1 MTTARM
7 LRALPTMFRI
17 GVAETLAYRAEFLVW
32 ILTTTLPL
40 IMLGLWRTVAAE
52 GPFKQFSSSAFVAY
66 YLATMIVRHVTGSW
80 VAWQISEEIRLGQ
93 MSMRLLRPL
102 HPFVVFG
109 ASHLAAIPF
118 RVAISVPFAVILLI
132 SSGAESLPTDPFQIA
147 MIAPSLALGWLIT
160 FSLLFA
166 IGSLAFFITKTM
178 AIFNFYFAMYTML
191 SGYLLPLEL
200 LPRWIRWIAEWT
212 PFPAMLGKPVE
223 LISSPMSHHQVIE
236 LLAIQGAW
244 AAGCIALALGAWR
257 LGIRRYE
264 AVGG

>member
-1 MTTARM
+1 MTVART

-40 IMLGLWRTVAAE
+40 VMLGLWRTVADE
-52 GPFKQFSSSAFVAY
+52 GPFKGFSKADFVAY
-66 YLATMIVRHVTGSW
+66 YLATLIVRHVTGSW
-80 VAWQISEEIRLGQ
+80 VAFQISEEIRLGQ

-109 ASHLAAIPF
+109 ASHVAAIPF
-118 RVAISVPFAVILLI
+118 RLAVAVPFAVLLLA
-132 SSGAESLPTDPFQIA
+132 SSGAEALPTDPFQIA

-166 IGSLAFFITKTM
+166 IGSLGFFITKTM
-178 AIFNFYFAMYTML
+178 ALFNFYFALYIVL
-191 SGYLLPLEL
+191 SGYMVKLEL
-200 LPRWIRWIAEWT
+200 LPSWIRTIAEWT
-212 PFPAMLGKPVE
+212 PFPAMLGRPVE
-223 LISSPMSHHQVIE
+223 LISSKMPHHEVLE
-236 LLAIQGAW
+236 VLAIQAGW
-244 AAGCIALALGAWR
+244 SAGCIVLAFWVWR
-257 LGIRRYE
+257 LGLRRYE